1 MRNRISARRPRA
13 GYGRRLAAALAVA
26 GACAVCAQED
36 TDWPAY
42 HGGYDNGHHSH
53 LDQVHRGN
61 VADLEI
67 AWTLDTG
74 DLFPGREMYAQPLV
88 IDGVIYVVSPKLKV
102 IAADAAGGEI
112 IWQFDPFEGHRAL
125 GRYRVRGLTHWS
137 AGEDARLFVGIRH
150 HLYALNARTG
160 RPVPGFGEQGRIDL
174 REHLDRN
181 PEALSVQL
189 TTPGVVFGDLLIVG
203 SAVSEFLPSAYG
215 DIRAFD
221 VRSGELRWTFHTIPR
236 PGEFGH
242 ETWPAEAWRHTG
254 GANSWAGLALDA
266 VRGIVFAPTGS
277 TAFDYY
283 GGDRSGDNLFAN
295 SLLALDAATGERIW
309 HYQTVRHDTWDRDL
323 PTAPTLVTVQ
333 RAGRRIDAV
342 AQPTKSGHLFLFD
355 RETGETLFPIEE
367 LPVPAAEMPGEMLS
381 PTQPLPL
388 LPAPFA
394 RQRLTEA
401 MLSRRTPDAHAAVQ
415 ERFRQYRSG
424 GQFTPLGT
432 TGTIMQPGLDGGA
445 EWGGAAWD
453 PDTGLLYLNAN
464 DVPWLIRLSERPPSD
479 AVLDGREIYD
489 RDCAVCHGAERRGT
503 ADLPPLTG
511 LEEFH
516 SLLEVVQFV
525 ALGSGTMPGFRGLGA
540 DALYAVSEYVL
551 TGRETAAAA
560 NNRLG
565 SVGQPAIETRSS
577 GGAEAG
583 GGEHPAVEAEPDR
596 RGPVDEPIVS
606 PYILA
611 EASRFQDPDG
621 YPAIEPPWGT
631 LNAINLDTG
640 DYVWR
645 VPLGEY
651 PELADSGAG
660 PTGSENYGGPLVTAG
675 GLVFMAATVFDRK
688 FRAFDKATG
697 ELLWETVLP
706 AAGHATPIT
715 YRIDG
720 RQYVVIA
727 AGGGKATTRSG
738 IDDAGSGAKYVA
750 FALPQTR
757 PDFTSEQASAD
768 LERAE

>member
-1 MRNRISARRPRA
+1 MSARRPRA
-13 GYGRRLAAALAVA
+13 GYDRHLAAALAVV

-88 IDGVIYVVSPKLKV
+88 IGGTLYVVSPKLKV

-112 IWQFDPFEGHRAL
+112 IWQFDPFEGRRAL
-125 GRYRVRGLTHWS
+125 GRYRVRGLAYWS
-137 AGEDARLFVGIRH
+137 AGGDARLFVGIRH
-150 HLYALNARTG
+150 HLYALDARTG

-174 REHLDRN
+174 REHLDRD
-181 PEALSVQL
+181 PDALSVQL

-221 VRSGELRWTFHTIPR
+221 VRSGELRWAFHTIPR

-242 ETWPAEAWRHTG
+242 ETWPAEAFRHAG
-254 GANSWAGLALDA
+254 GANGWAGLTLDA
-266 VRGIVFAPTGS
+266 ARGIVFAPTGS
-277 TAFDYY
+277 AAFDYY
-283 GGDRSGDNLFAN
+283 GGDRHGDNLFAN

-309 HYQTVRHDTWDRDL
+309 HFQTVRHDTWDRDL

-355 RETGETLFPIEE
+355 RESGETLFPIEE
-367 LPVPAAEMPGEMLS
+367 LQVPSAEMPGEMLS

-401 MLSRRTPDAHAAVQ
+401 MLSRRTPDAYAAVL
-415 ERFRQYRSG
+415 ERFRQVRSG
-424 GQFTPLGT
+424 GQFTPLDT
-432 TGTIMQPGLDGGA
+432 IGTIMQPGLDGGA

-453 PDTGLLYLNAN
+453 PDTGLLYLNSN
-464 DVPWLIRLSERPPSD
+464 DVPWLIRLSERPPSE

-489 RDCAVCHGAERRGT
+489 RDCAVCHGAERLGT

-525 ALGSGTMPGFRGLGA
+525 ALGSGAMPGFRGLGA

-551 TGRETAAAA
+551 TGREAAAA
-560 NNRLG
+560 MEI
-565 SVGQPAIETRSS
+565 QPDS
-577 GGAEAG
+577 GA
-583 GGEHPAVEAEPDR
+583 PA
-596 RGPVDEPIVS
+596 DEPIVS

-611 EASRFQDPDG
+611 EASRFQDPHG

-631 LNAINLDTG
+631 LNAIDLDTG

-651 PELADSGAG
+651 PELAGSGAG

-675 GLVFMAATVFDRK
+675 GLVFIAATVFDRK

-697 ELLWETVLP
+697 ELLWEAVLP

-720 RQYVVIA
+720 RQYIVIA
-727 AGGGKATTRSG
+727 AGGGKATIRSG
-738 IDDAGSGAKYVA
+738 TDDAGSGATYIA
-750 FALPQTR
+750 FALPRTQ
-757 PDFTSEQASAD
+757 PDIANERASAGQK
-768 LERAE
+768 RAE